1 MAPATDYIS
10 VERRKEFMQAVA
22 ARAEAFAVLCRRF
35 HFSRQ
40 TGYRYWRR
48 YQAEGEMGLSPR
60 SRAPHH
66 PGRARPAHWREQLRQ
81 WRLQHP
87 RWGPKKLSLLLP
99 RRARPSLATLGRW
112 LRQMGLSARRR
123 RRPRPGPRL
132 PWPRLTVPCRS
143 NQVWTVDF
151 KGSFCTGNG
160 TRLHPLTVRDLFSRY
175 VLCVRAWPHQRE
187 VPVRHVFTRLFRRYG
202 RPKIIRCD
210 HGVPWASTG
219 PLELSRLSVWWWRLG
234 IAVEFTAKGHP
245 EQNAAH
251 ERHHRILK
259 ADTAH
264 PPAFTPSAQQQR
276 FHRWRHYY
284 NHRRPHE
291 ALNQQ
296 MPARHYRPQ
305 PRLFKTG
312 PTTPH
317 YDGALAIRRVHPNGE
332 IVWEGRRRFI
342 GDALAGERV
351 GLYAL
356 NQGVWSVRFLHLELG
371 HLHRWDPGAMRPAH
385 HAPPQKV

>member
-1 MAPATDYIS
+1 
-10 VERRKEFMQAVA
+10 
-22 ARAEAFAVLCRRF
+22 
-35 HFSRQ
+35 
-40 TGYRYWRR
+40 
-48 YQAEGEMGLSPR
+48 
-60 SRAPHH
+60 
-66 PGRARPAHWREQLRQ
+66 
-81 WRLQHP
+81 
-87 RWGPKKLSLLLP
+87 
-99 RRARPSLATLGRW
+99 
-112 LRQMGLSARRR
+112 
-123 RRPRPGPRL
+123 
-132 PWPRLTVPCRS
+132 
-143 NQVWTVDF
+143 
-151 KGSFCTGNG
+151 
-160 TRLHPLTVRDLFSRY
+160 
-175 VLCVRAWPHQRE
+175 
-187 VPVRHVFTRLFRRYG
+187 
-202 RPKIIRCD
+202 
-210 HGVPWASTG
+210 
-219 PLELSRLSVWWWRLG
+219 LG

-251 ERHHRILK
+251 EQHHRILK

-312 PTTPH
+312 PATPH